1 LLTPSLAQAQVTRI
15 VVPYPAGQL
24 SDIIGRTVREAL
36 VRQGAGSA
44 MVENIPGAGGAIG
57 AQQFLNAAGGSYPL
71 LLGSPNE
78 LILAPLS
85 NAAVKYRAEDFRLV
99 ALVGTGPMVLV
110 TRAELG
116 ASNADELIEA
126 ARRSSKSEPL
136 SYGSVGVGSLYHL
149 MGEQLARTTGTMLT
163 HVPYKGGGPMLQD
176 LAGGRLDFA
185 MIPWSK
191 PLQGLADQG
200 KLRILG
206 SIATSRPATLPNLP
220 TVNEGR
226 SLKDFAFDIWQGFV
240 VQRDAPHAVRQRWHR
255 QLTSAL
261 EEPAVRAALEAQGLL
276 LSKSP
281 SLEELDAYY
290 RGEVTRYTRIAAD
303 IRLVPQ

>member
-1 LLTPSLAQAQVTRI
+1 MFRPLSGIALCVALVACLLTPSLAQAQVTRI

-149 MGEQLARTTGTMLT
+149 ILENVKSLTGTKLEGDILK
-163 HVPYKGGGPMLQD
+163 HDSSCIGSSHADRAEQEGGMGI
-176 LAGGRLDFA
+176 R
-185 MIPWSK
+185 S
-191 PLQGLADQG
+191 
-200 KLRILG
+200 
-206 SIATSRPATLPNLP
+206 SRYHTA
-220 TVNEGR
+220 
-226 SLKDFAFDIWQGFV
+226 
-240 VQRDAPHAVRQRWHR
+240 
-255 QLTSAL
+255 
-261 EEPAVRAALEAQGLL
+261 
-276 LSKSP
+276 SP
-281 SLEELDAYY
+281 
-290 RGEVTRYTRIAAD
+290 V
-303 IRLVPQ
+303 